1 MPSRLDTTHRMP
13 PGTLRTLLHEVR
25 KPERITARMPATT
38 LTTLLPAASPQPI
51 APETTLPVGVQPPHL
66 LVIAISCVV
75 TLAIGFTV
83 IALV

>member
-1 MPSRLDTTHRMP
+1 MP

-25 KPERITARMPATT
+25 RPEHITARMPAVT
-38 LTTLLPAASPQPI
+38 LHTLLPNASPHLI
-51 APETTLPVGVQPPHL
+51 APETTLPVGVQPPHA

-75 TLAIGFTV
+75 TLAIGFAV